1 MIYRNKH
8 SPQYNNIVSL
18 INKAYDR
25 GYNKIIIKNYNSN
38 LALLQNF
45 VNDGLIISYKFLKNT
60 VIIYINNKL
69 KFKSI
74 NNVVSNNSQSSTSLI
89 NLKKQNS
96 NNGFSSYYYLNTDKG
111 ILSSYEAVNK
121 NIGGKILF
129 KIT

>member
-1 MIYRNKH
+1 MIYKNKH

-18 INKAYDR
+18 INKAYSR
-25 GYNKIIIKNYNSN
+25 GYNKILIKNYNSN
-38 LALLQNF
+38 LNLLQNF
-45 VNDGLIISYKFLKNT
+45 VDDGLIISYKSFKNV

-74 NNVVSNNSQSSTSLI
+74 NNIVSSNSKNSTSLI
-89 NLKKQNS
+89 NLKKQNN